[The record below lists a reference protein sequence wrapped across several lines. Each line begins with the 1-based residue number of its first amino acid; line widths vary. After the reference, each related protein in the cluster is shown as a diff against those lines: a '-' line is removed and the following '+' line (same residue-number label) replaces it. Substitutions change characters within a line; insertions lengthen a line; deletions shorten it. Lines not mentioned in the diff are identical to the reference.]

1 MDHRWCNM
9 SSSNKKI
16 SQFIESSRH
25 RCSAARQSNSDGISP
40 LPYKIMKTKRPC
52 KMSCQ
57 VDDFDSIQCE
67 SIAQKNMKRNMTMKK
82 TANHFSLAHCCCFKR
97 WNKLLHLVYFLLPT
111 AATRRAIDNCFFSF
125 FTPHSKLSHDFFL
138 FSSSSS
144 SYSVQLLESRDW
156 QTTRRKS
163 HHGREKH
170 FWRFCWKVRQRR
182 LSWMKMGKD

>member
-1 MDHRWCNM
+1 MGHRWCNM

-82 TANHFSLAHCCCFKR
+82 TPNHFSLAHCCCFKR

-125 FTPHSKLSHDFFL
+125 FTPHSKLSHDFFFVFFVIIVV
-138 FSSSSS
+138 FSAIIRVARLADNASEEPSWTRETFLKI
-144 SYSVQLLESRDW
+144 LLKSATA
-156 QTTRRKS
+156 TTLVN
-163 HHGREKH
+163 EN
-170 FWRFCWKVRQRR
+170 
-182 LSWMKMGKD
+182 GKD